1 MESNKNLNHIINT
14 KKWFVYLLEFILLFF
29 AVFLGLVGDDYREQ
43 KLDEHQEKIYVTSLI
58 NDLIKDSTS
67 LSEVLSEFI
76 IKDKNLDTV
85 IRMYRKLKIS
95 YNDTLW
101 RNFSGFRGF
110 PDFIY
115 SNITILQLI
124 NSSGLN
130 LIKSNKV
137 KDEIIRYDSNVKD
150 LNIDIAS
157 LDERY
162 TLIRDLI
169 YEIIDKE
176 DFENDR
182 RSMSIIEIEKK
193 GKNYL
198 LINDIAKLGKLNNVI
213 RDYKNVIG
221 LVVKKE
227 KQLKQKAI
235 NLIFMLKKEYNK

>member
-1 MESNKNLNHIINT
+1 M
-14 KKWFVYLLEFILLFF
+14 
-29 AVFLGLVGDDYREQ
+29 
-43 KLDEHQEKIYVTSLI
+43 
-58 NDLIKDSTS
+58 
-67 LSEVLSEFI
+67 
-76 IKDKNLDTV
+76 
-85 IRMYRKLKIS
+85 
-95 YNDTLW
+95 
-101 RNFSGFRGF
+101 
-110 PDFIY
+110 
-115 SNITILQLI
+115 
-124 NSSGLN
+124 N

-150 LNIDIAS
+150 LKIDIAS

-176 DFENDR
+176 DLENDR